1 MQIETALLALPGI
14 STVTTVFLCKLVEMS
29 WRHGW
34 DPNGIALV
42 ISEESAFNPAA
53 KNPGGSASGLIQFIE
68 STAAS
73 LGTTTAQIR
82 AMSAEEQLPL
92 VERFFETSLR
102 GQIPTRIED
111 YFLAVLGKP
120 KLIGASD
127 DTPVFAQGSAAYA
140 SNPQLDLD
148 KNGVITVGDT
158 RSYMQ
163 RVLNRANGTIGSFP
177 AICHEAVTPPL
188 GPPSRSGVA
197 AASIGV
203 VALVAAAGYGVYKA
217 MSARAPEPEPEPR
230 PRLRPE
236 PVFPSPP
243 SFRPA
248 PIRPPWRP

>member
-14 STVTTVFLCKLVEMS
+14 STVTTAFLCKLVEMS

-102 GQIPTRIED
+102 GQIPARIED

-120 KLIGASD
+120 NLIGASD
-127 DTPVFAQGSAAYA
+127 DTPVFTQGSAAYA

-188 GPPSRSGVA
+188 GPPNRSGVA
-197 AASIGV
+197 AAAVGV

-217 MSARAPEPEPEPR
+217 MSARAPEPEPQPR
-230 PRLRPE
+230 PRPE
-236 PVFPSPP
+236 PILPP
-243 SFRPA
+243 LGFRPV
-248 PIRPPWRP
+248 PVRHPWRP